1 MAIPTSGNLSI
12 KAVAGVCRSI
22 CTAVVQGGGGASGSL
37 SALSVSAGKGAPH
50 GMREFYGYNPISTIN
65 VDVTVYYNG
74 PAGGGTG
81 LNGTIY
87 LKGAG
92 GVNICSCSLA
102 AFTTYDEW
110 VWTPPAGTY
119 CVSWASVTV
128 YCNYSS
134 VFGSCYWTTD
144 TTSGSNS
151 VTNTFNTNEV
161 VTADFYPY

>member
-1 MAIPTSGNLSI
+1 MAIP
-12 KAVAGVCRSI
+12 V
-22 CTAVVQGGGGASGSL
+22 SGSL
-37 SALSVSAGKGAPH
+37 SICEAGLGTCRSIATVVTNTTSGSLVTNSVCAGKTAPH
-50 GMREFYGYNPISTIN
+50 GMRDFYGYSAGIT

-81 LNGTIY
+81 LNGTVY

-92 GVNICSCSLA
+92 GANICSCSLA

-128 YCNYSS
+128 YENYSA
-134 VFGSCYWTTD
+134 VLGSCYWSTD

-151 VTNTFNTNEV
+151 VTNTFSDNEF
-161 VTADFYPY
+161 VTGDFYPS

>member
-1 MAIPTSGNLSI
+1 MAM
-12 KAVAGVCRSI
+12 
-22 CTAVVQGGGGASGSL
+22 CTSGSL
-37 SALSVSAGKGAPH
+37 SICATAGTNRSIATAVTSSSSGSLSTLSVAAGKGAPH
-50 GMREFYGYNPISTIN
+50 AMTEFYGYSAGIS
-65 VDVTVYYNG
+65 VDVTVYFNG
-74 PAGGGTG
+74 PGGGGSG
-81 LNGTIY
+81 LNGTVY

-134 VFGSCYWTTD
+134 VFGTCYWQTD
-144 TTSGSNS
+144 TSSGSNS
-151 VTNTFNTNEV
+151 VTNTFNTNEFV
-161 VTADFYPY
+161 YADFYPY